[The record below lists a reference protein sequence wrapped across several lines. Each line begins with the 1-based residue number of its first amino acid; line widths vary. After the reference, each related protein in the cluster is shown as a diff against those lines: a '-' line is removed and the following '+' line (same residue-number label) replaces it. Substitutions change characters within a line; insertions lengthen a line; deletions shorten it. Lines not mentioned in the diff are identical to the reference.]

1 MRLRLS
7 SAAFPHPPLPMEERR
22 LPDRPVFEDLSF
34 EKHIRSEIVENT
46 GSLRRYGIIAGV
58 GYILLFVLAIFANF
72 VVREG
77 LIVAADAAQTAVNIR
92 GSEGLFRTGIV
103 SFMLVFLIDV
113 PVAWALYVLFS
124 PVNRNLSLLS
134 AWFRIVYTVFLG
146 VALIFFFQALQL
158 YSNAEF
164 LRVFTEEQL
173 NAQALT
179 ALNLFNST
187 WLIGLLAFGVHL
199 VIAGVLLIK
208 SRWTVPLLGY
218 IVMISGITYVIDT
231 AAHSLLAN
239 YADYAM
245 VLLVIVAVP
254 SILAEG
260 WFGLWLLI
268 KGGKNIQAMPE

>member
-1 MRLRLS
+1 M
-7 SAAFPHPPLPMEERR
+7 
-22 LPDRPVFEDLSF
+22 
-34 EKHIRSEIVENT
+34 
-46 GSLRRYGIIAGV
+46 
-58 GYILLFVLAIFANF
+58 
-72 VVREG
+72 
-77 LIVAADAAQTAVNIR
+77 
-92 GSEGLFRTGIV
+92 
-103 SFMLVFLIDV
+103 
-113 PVAWALYVLFS
+113 
-124 PVNRNLSLLS
+124 
-134 AWFRIVYTVFLG
+134 
-146 VALIFFFQALQL
+146 

-179 ALNLFNST
+179 ALDLFNST
-187 WLIGLLAFGVHL
+187 WLIGLLVFGVHL

>member
-1 MRLRLS
+1 M
-7 SAAFPHPPLPMEERR
+7 
-22 LPDRPVFEDLSF
+22 
-34 EKHIRSEIVENT
+34 ENT
-46 GSLRRYGIIAGV
+46 GSLRRYGIIAGA
-58 GYILLFVLAIFANF
+58 GYVLLFVLAIFANF
-72 VVREG
+72 LVREG
-77 LIVAADAAQTAVNIR
+77 LIVAGDAAQTAANIR
-92 GSEGLFRTGIV
+92 GSEMLFRMGLI
-103 SFMLVFLIDV
+103 SFMLVFVIDV

-134 AWFRIVYTVFLG
+134 AWFRIVYTVFMG

-179 ALNLFNST
+179 ALDLFNST
-187 WLIGLLAFGVHL
+187 WLIGLLVFGVHL

-218 IVMISGITYVIDT
+218 IVMISGITYIIDT